1 MINKNISLLEVKKK
15 QCCFN
20 KLCNTISYC
29 KLLITFASNVFEYQE
44 KVKMNK
50 KLPSF
55 NLQEMLIVLAII
67 GILLLIALPN
77 LMPLITKAKSV
88 EAQTQL
94 KSIYNAEQQ
103 YYFMY
108 SKYSA
113 NFTEIDFAAPKTT
126 KESGS
131 ANYVYEI
138 VQSTDKEFKA
148 QATAITDFNGNGV
161 FNVWEIDQ
169 NGVPKQ
175 TIAD

>member
-1 MINKNISLLEVKKK
+1 MKKNP
-15 QCCFN
+15 F
-20 KLCNTISYC
+20 
-29 KLLITFASNVFEYQE
+29 
-44 KVKMNK
+44 K

-88 EAQTQL
+88 EAQVQL
-94 KSIYNAEQQ
+94 KAIYNAEKQ

-108 SKYSA
+108 SKYSP
-113 NFTEIDFAAPKTT
+113 NFNEIDFEAPKTT
-126 KESGS
+126 KENGS

-138 VQSTDKEFKA
+138 IHSSNNEFKVK
-148 QATAITDFNGNGV
+148 ATAITDFNGNGV

-175 TIAD
+175 IIND

>member
-1 MINKNISLLEVKKK
+1 M
-15 QCCFN
+15 
-20 KLCNTISYC
+20 KL
-29 KLLITFASNVFEYQE
+29 KPH
-44 KVKMNK
+44 K

-94 KSIYNAEQQ
+94 KAIFNAQKQ

-108 SKYSA
+108 SKYSPDF
-113 NFTEIDFAAPKTT
+113 NEIDFEAPKTV
-126 KESGS
+126 KENGT
-131 ANYVYEI
+131 ANYTYEVI
-138 VQSTDKEFKA
+138 ETSDNNFKA
-148 QATAITDFNGNGV
+148 RATAITDFNGNGI

-169 NGVPKQ
+169 DGSPKQ
-175 TIAD
+175 VTND